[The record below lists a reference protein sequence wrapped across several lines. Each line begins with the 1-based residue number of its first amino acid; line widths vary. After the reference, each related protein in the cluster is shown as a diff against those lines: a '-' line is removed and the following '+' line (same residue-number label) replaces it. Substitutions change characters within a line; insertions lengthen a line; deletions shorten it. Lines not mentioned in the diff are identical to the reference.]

1 MNKAVLTAFLFFG
14 VGLALSA
21 KAESPFTGYLP
32 WNDVSPFVNLTWE
45 DPRGKPYRVTLLL
58 FCPGAQEVKIANSP
72 DFVGA
77 EWKPMQSEMR
87 WTLGNDD
94 VTTVFV
100 VYKRRLP
107 EGKGA
112 MVTPVV
118 SYTLDRKN
126 TWKKIERFGAKGYL
140 DWSTG
145 IINMAAEATDQVTDR
160 HGHGNSQALAEET
173 LSAFAYDIASALPLE
188 PGLSLKELL
197 RLEPRLEGSLLG
209 ILPTLHITDIA
220 HPSAGRTRLEGSL
233 SIVGGGKNPGFIA
246 FAGPLKHPKIPHIE
260 AQWDVI
266 YQTLVLDVRGFRYSP
281 GLFPQVKSDDGRALV
296 NTSRTTNRILPYA
309 RYLRSLDDKGGIPD
323 AFWPSGSKAPRPDKQ
338 LFVKAVALDAQ
349 EPGAILVSRRQERQV
364 HANEESLDRFCN
376 GGLVILTD

>member
-1 MNKAVLTAFLFFG
+1 MNKAILAAIFLFEL
-14 VGLALSA
+14 GLAA
-21 KAESPFTGYLP
+21 GAEGPFTGYLP

-72 DFVGA
+72 DFAGT
-77 EWKPMQSEMR
+77 EWKPMQTEVR
-87 WTLGNDD
+87 WTLGNEDIA
-94 VTTVFV
+94 TVFV
-100 VYKRRLP
+100 VYKKRLP

-126 TWKKIERFGAKGYL
+126 TWKKIERFGAKGYF

-145 IINMAAEATDQVTDR
+145 LINAAAEARDQATDR

-173 LSAFAYDIASALPLE
+173 LSAFTYDIAVALPLE
-188 PGLSLKELL
+188 PGLSLRELL
-197 RLEPRLEGSLLG
+197 RLEPRLENTLLG
-209 ILPTLHITDIA
+209 ILPNLRITDIS
-220 HPSAGRTRLEGSL
+220 HPSSGQTRVEGNLIITGSA
-233 SIVGGGKNPGFIA
+233 KNTGFIG
-246 FAGPLKHPKIPHIE
+246 FASPLRHPRIPRIE

-296 NTSRTTNRILPYA
+296 NTSRTTNRFLPYA
-309 RYLRSLDDKGGIPD
+309 RYLRSLDDKGAMPAG
-323 AFWPSGSKAPRPDKQ
+323 FWPAGVKAPRADKQ
-338 LFVKAVALDAQ
+338 LFVKAVGLDGQ
-349 EPGAILVSRRQERQV
+349 EPGTIIVSRRQER
-364 HANEESLDRFCN
+364 
-376 GGLVILTD
+376 